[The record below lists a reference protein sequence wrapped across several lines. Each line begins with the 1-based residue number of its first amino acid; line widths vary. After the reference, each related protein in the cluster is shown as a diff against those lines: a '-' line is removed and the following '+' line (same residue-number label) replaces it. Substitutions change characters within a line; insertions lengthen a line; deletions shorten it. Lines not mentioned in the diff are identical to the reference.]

1 MANEEFN
8 KKLLEGENPFPSYPE
23 PPRRP
28 SFIIGGDTYLEWFK
42 ELYNNRTKQDGTEC
56 VFIVGMPGAGKT
68 HFLRHLDYLFYEK
81 GDYQGI
87 FAISRLSDLEID
99 EKEIWKEL
107 FLNPDS
113 IKRLSSLIPKE
124 RISNSEIRSDIKLN
138 LLKLIDQSL
147 DMDSLS
153 IEVIRKIAEC
163 VTNLLPNQSII
174 CFALDNIEEYLSARE
189 TEYLVRAKTT
199 PEEIST
205 KQKASTEAVKMLVE
219 KIRNM
224 TSDLK
229 RAIVLLAL
237 TTPAWAEV
245 RKTEPARTKGR
256 RFKFAEEEQVITE
269 LTLHQCFKLVH
280 EYMKQWCAKNDV
292 ELPLDDDCMCN
303 VGSEKLSIF
312 PFTPLAIEVAYRVTD
327 QLAGDIVCFC
337 SECVNKMRNKGQ
349 VEVIRDELTIE
360 NLLRITK
367 EYPWLG
373 WVEHARTLL
382 EEMGPTILEKTLA
395 RRLADIERS
404 KIAKYRPG
412 ISVQTIVNS
421 IERFADI
428 IGVVISRIPP
438 VENSFNPS
446 AKPIQP
452 SDILKIWSFGETKIA
467 VRYVIG
473 KEQEHFPSARIH
485 GGKTKF
491 QDYVDLISLIDAEK
505 ASHGLLLLI
514 WAVEDY
520 SQLGFGLQRRISEL
534 GNTLTTI
541 SLDSDLLY
549 KVIAVAEAT
558 EYQKDLAIFV
568 DKIYVHLSEKLAFL
582 AQQKRPPRSYD
593 REKYTRY
600 Y

>member
-8 KKLLEGENPFPSYPE
+8 KKLLEGDNPFQYPE

-28 SFIIGGDTYLEWFK
+28 SFIIGGDTYLKWFK
-42 ELYNNRTKQDGTEC
+42 DLYNNRTKQDGTEC

-68 HFLRHLDYLFYEK
+68 HLLRHLEYLFYEK
-81 GDYQGI
+81 EVYQGI
-87 FAISRLSDLEID
+87 YAISRLSDLEID
-99 EKEIWKEL
+99 EKEVWKEL

-113 IKRLSSLIPKE
+113 IKRLSSLMPKDK
-124 RISNSEIRSDIKLN
+124 ISNAEIRSDIKIN

-147 DMDSLS
+147 DIDSLS
-153 IEVIRKIAEC
+153 IEAIRKIAEC
-163 VTNLLPNQSII
+163 ATNLLPDQSVI
-174 CFALDNIEEYLSARE
+174 CIALDNIEEYLSARE

-205 KQKASTEAVKMLVE
+205 KQKASAEAVKMLVE

-245 RKTEPARTKGR
+245 KKTEPARTKGR

-269 LTLHQCFKLVH
+269 LTLSQCFKLVH
-280 EYMKQWCAKNDV
+280 EYLRQWCVKYGV
-292 ELPLDDDCMCN
+292 ELPIDNDCMCIA
-303 VGSEKLSIF
+303 GSENLSMF
-312 PFTPLAIEVAYRVTD
+312 PFTPLAIEMAYRVTD

-337 SECVNKMRNKGQ
+337 GECINRMRNKGR
-349 VEVIRDELTIE
+349 VEVIKDELTIE

-373 WVEHARTLL
+373 WVDRARALL
-382 EEMGPTILEKTLA
+382 EEMGPIILEKTLA
-395 RRLADIERS
+395 RRLADIERM
-404 KIAKYRPG
+404 KIEKYRPG
-412 ISVQTIVNS
+412 MSVQTIVSS
-421 IERFADI
+421 IERFADM
-428 IGVVISRIPP
+428 IGIVVSPIPP
-438 VENSFNPS
+438 VENSYNPS

-452 SDILKIWSFGETKIA
+452 NDTLKIWSFGETKIA
-467 VRYVIG
+467 VRYIIG
-473 KEQEHFPSARIH
+473 EERKHIPSARMY

-505 ASHGLLLLI
+505 ASHALLFLI

-520 SQLGFGLQRRISEL
+520 SQLGFGLQRRIREL
-534 GNTLTTI
+534 GPTLDTI

-549 KVIAVAEAT
+549 KIIAVAEAT
-558 EYQKDLAIFV
+558 EYQKDLAIFA
-568 DKIYVHLSEKLAFL
+568 DRIYVHLSEKLALL
-582 AQQKRPPRSYD
+582 AQQERLAPSYD